1 MRTGRKN
8 RRIFIMGLNSKMA
21 NREVQ
26 KLIFKDYTSKKPF
39 LNLDFANTSTTE
51 LTGET
56 MFAYGGQGHPKRV
69 SFAGEKGGTLTIETQ
84 MQSVKLWELITGGD
98 VSKSAKYTKRVVL
111 PVTEGKVTLPEAPA
125 EGFAPN
131 FYAEDDDCGKEIS
144 ASMTGASATLTDAD
158 GITSVV
164 AYYVKEVTD
173 KVERINIK
181 STSFPKAF
189 IVEGETYM
197 KTEDDDILPARMIAY
212 KCVPQSTMSL
222 AFANNGDPGAVT
234 ITCDLLAD
242 KDNNILDLIVEEEA

>member
-1 MRTGRKN
+1 
-8 RRIFIMGLNSKMA
+8 MGLNSKMA

-26 KLIFKDYTSKKPF
+26 KLIFMDYGTKKPF
-39 LNLDFANTSTTE
+39 LNLDFANTTTTE

-56 MFAYGGQGHPKRV
+56 MFAYGGQGHPKKV
-69 SFAGEKGGTLTIETQ
+69 SFSGEKGGTLTIETQ

-111 PVTEGKVTLPEAPA
+111 TAAEGKVTLPEAPS
-125 EGFAPN
+125 GDIKPN
-131 FYAEDDDCGKEIS
+131 CYLEEDDCGKELAATVSGMNI
-144 ASMTGASATLTDAD
+144 TLTDVAD
-158 GITSVV
+158 GASVV
-164 AYYVKEVTD
+164 VYYVKEVND

-222 AFANNGDPGAVT
+222 AFANNGDPGVVT

-242 KDNNILDLIVEEEA
+242 KDNNILDLIVEEE